1 MQQQPHRTLHGAFNY
16 LLAGSDRIAT
26 TGPPAEFKGRV
37 TRLLRSGAYIHIS
50 ALCEPDIGELE
61 SKLCTSGLLS
71 PSATPPGSPAREVAA
86 QPPAAHK
93 YAADTQMPDLRLSK
107 GGAVVSA
114 SSAEGQIRILKTL
127 YDEGVLK
134 SSIYSVKA
142 SKVMKRVDKAAAMDL
157 GTQPW
162 HHANPVASN

>member
-26 TGPPAEFKGRV
+26 TRPPAEFKGRV

-71 PSATPPGSPAREVAA
+71 PATFTTAFLATGQAGSDTKARSAAPARGHGNK
-86 QPPAAHK
+86 Q
-93 YAADTQMPDLRLSK
+93 
-107 GGAVVSA
+107 
-114 SSAEGQIRILKTL
+114 
-127 YDEGVLK
+127 
-134 SSIYSVKA
+134 
-142 SKVMKRVDKAAAMDL
+142 
-157 GTQPW
+157 
-162 HHANPVASN
+162 